1 MEQFK
6 NPLAQAN
13 AMEKAKPAH
22 VNLYGSRF
30 GNVDIMF
37 GGEPHTVVR
46 NKGYNKEFDEDDL
59 IIRDKAGNLKHVGS
73 SQIYWENPMKP
84 KELEQSKGNP
94 YDPEKLSDEGL
105 SQEELDKALSFKP
118 TKETIWNDPKHALYG
133 ISPSEQNEKFL
144 TDAIAE
150 IERNTQSPA
159 HFKFYAGGS
168 GGTMGDAQKQLA
180 RYKKALEYIRS
191 FGGK

>member
-1 MEQFK
+1 MAQVFK
-6 NPLAQAN
+6 SPAAQAD
-13 AMEKAKPAH
+13 AMIKPKTRRELPTLNFDLDKFNSIYKQAETDFPDDWTDKMDYIRTELGLDEVGEDITDLYH
-22 VNLYGSRF
+22 KNGKLYGVKSRPR
-30 GNVDIMF
+30 
-37 GGEPHTVVR
+37 GEPIDV
-46 NKGYNKEFDEDDL
+46 
-59 IIRDKAGNLKHVGS
+59 
-73 SQIYWENPMKP
+73 
-84 KELEQSKGNP
+84 
-94 YDPEKLSDEGL
+94 
-105 SQEELDKALSFKP
+105 ALYQFAKQGFQP